1 MNLQSFT
8 REHIWTVEEIPVL
21 QARVCL
27 PEPEEGGTRAARRI
41 RRYYQLQ
48 YRAWL
53 KYCKAWLLP
62 QAEAAYRA
70 ALAASSP
77 LPCFQAELTF
87 RITWQDGRLLSLYTQ
102 SRESTLSGGP
112 LVIRRGDTW
121 DLAEG
126 YPLPLSAFFPPR
138 NPWRKEL
145 PAYAAEE
152 LQRRCRAGLAPC
164 PADWRRRLR
173 RHFNPMNYYL
183 TAGGLTFFYPMNCI
197 PSAGEGV
204 PTFSIPWGY
213 PGLQRPFPPENSE
226 KPPS

>member
-8 REHIWTVEEIPVL
+8 REHTWAVEEIPVL

-27 PEPEEGGTRAARRI
+27 PEPEECGTRIARRI

-48 YRAWL
+48 YRSWL
-53 KYCKAWLLP
+53 KYCKLWLLP
-62 QAEAAYRA
+62 QAEAAYRR
-70 ALAASSP
+70 ALAASAP

-87 RITWQDGRLLSLYTQ
+87 RITYQDHRLLSLYTQ
-102 SRESTLSGGP
+102 SREQLPSGRP

-121 DLAEG
+121 DLTEG

-138 NPWRKEL
+138 SPWRREL
-145 PAYAAEE
+145 PAFAAEE
-152 LQRRCRAGLAPC
+152 LQRRSRAGLAPS

-183 TAGGLTFFYPMNCI
+183 TGEGLTFFYPMNCI
-197 PSAGEGV
+197 APAGEDL
-204 PTFSIPWGY
+204 PAFALPWGHA
-213 PGLQRPFPPENSE
+213 GLQLPFPPENSE